1 MRVLIGVLLVTILF
15 VDSTLIG
22 SSRAQTLSVQDQVT
36 AATDAW
42 REAYD
47 SRDPAR
53 ITALYDPEAVLWG
66 TTSQTIRPTPEA
78 IAEYFKDAGARPDA
92 RVTFGEQY
100 IRVYGDVAINSG
112 DYTFAD
118 VRDGNPVTTPA
129 RFSMVFANRDGT
141 WLIVDHHSSRVP

>member
-1 MRVLIGVLLVTILF
+1 MRVLLGALVVALLSVG
-15 VDSTLIG
+15 STPIG
-22 SSRAQTLSVQDQVT
+22 SSRAQTLSAQDQVA

-53 ITALYDPEAVLWG
+53 IIALYDPEAVFWG
-66 TTSQTIRPTPEA
+66 TTSQTIRPTPDA
-78 IAEYFKDAGARPDA
+78 IAEYFQDAGARPNA
-92 RVTFGEQY
+92 RVTFGELY

-112 DYTFAD
+112 DYTFTD